1 MSEENKIRDAADA
14 VAGIVKAVPVYQDVL
29 QPAAQEVGT
38 ALQTVAKTIHI
49 VLAPV
54 SAMVWG
60 YDKIKD
66 FISIKVAEKLKDVP
80 PENLISPKPNVAG
93 PALDAL
99 KYIGHD
105 ESLSDL
111 YANLLA
117 SSMNKDTANYTH
129 PSFVDIIK
137 QLTSDEA
144 KLLRYISVNS
154 ILPII
159 DVKLRTDTGGIMIY
173 RRNFSLLGVNSE
185 VEVTENTSSYI
196 DNICRLGL
204 CAIPIMSEYV
214 DSSHYYDIEDLPEI
228 KFLNNS
234 DSGDVPRLKI
244 ERKALTITDFGVNF
258 LNTCVSPSVQ

>member
-29 QPAAQEVGT
+29 QPAAQEVGS
-38 ALQTVAKTIHI
+38 ALQTVAKTVHI

-66 FISIKVAEKLKDVP
+66 FISTKVAEKLKDVP

-93 PALDAL
+93 PALEAL

-105 ESLSDL
+105 ESLSNL

-117 SSMNKDTANYTH
+117 SSMNKDTANSAH

-144 KLLRYISVNS
+144 KLLNYFLIDQALPLLSGNFKLKNGGEISYQ
-154 ILPII
+154 
-159 DVKLRTDTGGIMIY
+159 K
-173 RRNFSLLGVNSE
+173 NFSLFGEKAGIDILKNI
-185 VEVTENTSSYI
+185 NSYI
-196 DNICRLGL
+196 DNLCRLGV
-204 CAIPIMSEYV
+204 CVIPIDREYTDKSIYKETL
-214 DSSHYYDIEDLPEI
+214 DSPFFIKSIDDSTGRFESKISIEYKSLE
-228 KFLNNS
+228 
-234 DSGDVPRLKI
+234 
-244 ERKALTITDFGVNF
+244 ITDFGKQF
-258 LNTCVSPSVQ
+258 LDTCVKD

>member
-66 FISIKVAEKLKDVP
+66 FVSTKVAEKLKDVP
-80 PENLISPKPNVAG
+80 PENLISPKANVAG
-93 PALDAL
+93 PALEAL
-99 KYIGHD
+99 RYIGHD

-117 SSMNKDTANYTH
+117 SSMNKDTAKYTH
-129 PSFVDIIK
+129 PSFVEIIK

-144 KLLRYISVNS
+144 KLLNLFASENDLPLLNGS
-154 ILPII
+154 LIL
-159 DVKLRTDTGGIMIY
+159 KGGDSTPY
-173 RRNFSLLGVNSE
+173 QKNFSLFGEKSGVDILEN
-185 VEVTENTSSYI
+185 VTSYI
-196 DNICRLGL
+196 DNLCRLGICEVPMYL
-204 CAIPIMSEYV
+204 EYV
-214 DSSHYYDIEDLPEI
+214 DKSIYKETFDSPLFIKNVNDFPEKYEANI
-228 KFLNNS
+228 RVEYKVL
-234 DSGDVPRLKI
+234 V
-244 ERKALTITDFGVNF
+244 ITDFGKQF
-258 LNTCVSPSVQ
+258 LGTCVKG

>member
-66 FISIKVAEKLKDVP
+66 FVSTKVAEKLKNVP
-80 PENLISPKPNVAG
+80 PENLISPKANVAG
-93 PALDAL
+93 PALEAL
-99 KYIGHD
+99 RYIGHD
-105 ESLSDL
+105 ESLSNL

-117 SSMNKDTANYTH
+117 SSMNKDTANSAH

-144 KLLRYISVNS
+144 KLLNYFLSNKA
-154 ILPII
+154 LPLLNG
-159 DVKLRTDTGGIMIY
+159 KLKLKGGGGITY
-173 RRNFSLLGVNSE
+173 KKNFSLFGEKAGVDIL
-185 VEVTENTSSYI
+185 ENTNSYI
-196 DNICRLGL
+196 DNLCRLGI
-204 CAIPIMSEYV
+204 CVIPMYSEYTDKDIYKETLDSPLFIKLV
-214 DSSHYYDIEDLPEI
+214 DDQSGKLEPEVSIEYRILE
-228 KFLNNS
+228 
-234 DSGDVPRLKI
+234 
-244 ERKALTITDFGVNF
+244 ITDFGRQF
-258 LNTCVSPSVQ
+258 LDTCVKD

>member
-66 FISIKVAEKLKDVP
+66 FVSTKVAEKLKDVP
-80 PENLISPKPNVAG
+80 PENLISPKANVAG
-93 PALDAL
+93 PALEAL
-99 KYIGHD
+99 RYIGHD
-105 ESLSDL
+105 ESLSNL

-117 SSMNKDTANYTH
+117 SSMNKDTANSTH

-144 KLLRYISVNS
+144 KLLNYFLSNKA
-154 ILPII
+154 LPLL
-159 DVKLRTDTGGIMIY
+159 DGNLKLKGGGGGIPY
-173 RRNFSLLGVNSE
+173 KKNFSLFGEKAGIDIL
-185 VEVTENTSSYI
+185 ENTNSYI
-196 DNICRLGL
+196 DNLCRLGI
-204 CAIPIMSEYV
+204 CVIPMYREYTDKDIYKETLDSPIFIKSV
-214 DSSHYYDIEDLPEI
+214 NDSSGRFESEI
-228 KFLNNS
+228 SVEYKTL
-234 DSGDVPRLKI
+234 
-244 ERKALTITDFGVNF
+244 EITDFGKQF
-258 LNTCVSPSVQ
+258 LDTCVKD

>member
-66 FISIKVAEKLKDVP
+66 FVSTKVAEKLKDVP
-80 PENLISPKPNVAG
+80 PENLISPKANVAG
-93 PALDAL
+93 PALEAL
-99 KYIGHD
+99 RYIGHD
-105 ESLSDL
+105 ESLSNL

-117 SSMNKDTANYTH
+117 SSMNKDTANSTH

-144 KLLRYISVNS
+144 KLF
-154 ILPII
+154 
-159 DVKLRTDTGGIMIY
+159 KL
-173 RRNFSLLGVNSE
+173 FF
-185 VEVTENTSSYI
+185 
-196 DNICRLGL
+196 
-204 CAIPIMSEYV
+204 
-214 DSSHYYDIEDLPEI
+214 
-228 KFLNNS
+228 K
-234 DSGDVPRLKI
+234 
-244 ERKALTITDFGVNF
+244 
-258 LNTCVSPSVQ
+258 